1 MMLYLTFSSF
11 RLDETL
17 VATYIST
24 RLLLHIYCHTVRF
37 CVSDTQVLNLTIS
50 PTEIPSADTTAVSQ
64 AFKLPQRMIDG
75 DFYIV
80 GQEPI
85 VVNSDINHHIVLIG
99 CPDEKG

>member
-1 MMLYLTFSSF
+1 MAFK
-11 RLDETL
+11 LDEIS
-17 VATYIST
+17 VATYMST

-37 CVSDTQVLNLTIS
+37 CVSDTQVLNLTIL
-50 PTEIPSADTTAVSQ
+50 PTEIPSTDTTAVSQ
-64 AFKLPQRMIDG
+64 AFKLPPEIVDG